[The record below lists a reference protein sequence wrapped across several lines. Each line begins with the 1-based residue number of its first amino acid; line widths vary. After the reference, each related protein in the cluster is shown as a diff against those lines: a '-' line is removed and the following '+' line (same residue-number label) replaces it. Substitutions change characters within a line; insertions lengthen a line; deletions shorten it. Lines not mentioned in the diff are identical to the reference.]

1 MHSYVPTIPIPHYSL
16 GLGRCVVPR
25 RFRYRLL
32 SWSLRVVLNNTYDPD
47 RVDYIAYKA
56 HVILG
61 TEWLFKGA
69 LQQFTAISWHFY
81 GLVDL
86 YFILRFT
93 DAGYFVIYI
102 CPCKGHHP
110 MEHAVELLHKLNTI
124 YNPVLGR

>member
-1 MHSYVPTIPIPHYSL
+1 MTSYIPTIPIPHYSL

-61 TEWLFKGA
+61 TEWLFKGGIPAVYSDILA
-69 LQQFTAISWHFY
+69 L
-81 GLVDL
+81 
-86 YFILRFT
+86 LRF
-93 DAGYFVIYI
+93 G
-102 CPCKGHHP
+102 
-110 MEHAVELLHKLNTI
+110 
-124 YNPVLGR
+124 